1 MLILVLQ
8 CAAIVAGLVSAF
20 YWWKSARKPFEVADT
35 LPDSDDSDDGAIAI
49 AVDGKHMIYDFPR
62 QSRMSA
68 LGAKWA
74 AASMIAQ
81 ALTMVLAIVSRA
93 V

>member
-8 CAAIVAGLVSAF
+8 FAAIVAGLVSAF
-20 YWWKSARKPFEVADT
+20 FWWKSARKPFEVADT
-35 LPDSDDSDDGAIAI
+35 LTDGDDSDDGAIAI
-49 AVDGKHMIYDFPR
+49 TVDGRHMIYDFPR

-74 AASMIAQ
+74 AVSMIAQ
-81 ALTMVLAIVSRA
+81 ALAVIVTIARQTT
-93 V
+93 